1 MDDKIYTYPEEPVG
15 AQLLSI
21 PSSVPELEHAG
32 DRTEVFTWVQ
42 CSPDDYVKS
51 NAKLCDGDHIQ
62 DAYGPFLLSCYH
74 VSSVVG
80 RVRDSI

>member
-1 MDDKIYTYPEEPVG
+1 MDNKIDTYPEEPAG

-42 CSPDDYVKS
+42 CSPNDYVKS
-51 NAKLCDGDHIQ
+51 DAKLYDGDRIQ
-62 DAYGPFLLSCYH
+62 DAYNPFLLCRYR
-74 VSSVVG
+74 VGSVVG
-80 RVRDSI
+80 RVRDCI

>member
-1 MDDKIYTYPEEPVG
+1 MDNTIDTYPEEQAG

-42 CSPDDYVKS
+42 CIKSDYVKS
-51 NAKLCDGDHIQ
+51 DAKLCDGDRIQ
-62 DAYGPFLLSCYH
+62 DAYDPFLLSRYC

-80 RVRDSI
+80 RVRDCI